1 MLSLLLS
8 VTPYA
13 QCLYA
18 ECHYADCRYAEC
30 YGALLPGQ
38 KDRAYFID
46 LAIKLFPKTRKTD
59 LNFYPWTFLK
69 LFS

>member
-1 MLSLLLS
+1 MLS

-18 ECHYADCRYAEC
+18 ECHYAECHYAEC
-30 YGALLPGQ
+30 HYAESYGALLPGQ

-46 LAIKLFPKTRKTD
+46 LAIQLSQKQ
-59 LNFYPWTFLK
+59 
-69 LFS
+69 